1 VIDLIKMLKVSSE
14 NMEVL
19 HRNIYGLDYFPTHSQ
34 VGSYYEMIQA
44 MKDDIIEISIGLGEN
59 EPSMEECL
67 NYYVALEVKDR
78 NSKESFIAV
87 KVAFENI
94 IAQINRIKDVPADV
108 INKLQ
113 EYQETL
119 RKETTYKLD
128 RAIR

>member
-1 VIDLIKMLKVSSE
+1 MIDLIKMLKVISE

-19 HRNIYGLDYFPTHSQ
+19 HRNIYGLDYFPTHYQ
-34 VGSYYEMIQA
+34 LWAYYDMIQA

-59 EPSMEECL
+59 EPSMADSL
-67 NYYVALEVKDR
+67 DYYVALEVKDR

>member
-1 VIDLIKMLKVSSE
+1 VIDLIKMLKVISE

-34 VGSYYEMIQA
+34 LGAYYDMIQA
-44 MKDDIIEISIGLGEN
+44 MKDDIIELGEN